1 MRQVSPR
8 LSSTPACV
16 PAQVDAH
23 VTVSSHLLLSPC
35 ESLARPPREQAP
47 RPGKTS
53 LREQWREAHEESPP
67 QRASRRPP
75 NNACS
80 GRCRAMSMR
89 EAGIARTGHTR
100 LPTAARGARLPANQG
115 SLVWGNHMMVLTK
128 PLQSFTSWLVAASRA
143 VGKNR
148 GSCGVAFKPSAPAKK
163 RGALSSAARRCGGDS
178 RRASVESR

>member
-67 QRASRRPP
+67 QRASRWPP
-75 NNACS
+75 INACS

-128 PLQSFTSWLVAASRA
+128 PLQSSVPTE
-143 VGKNR
+143 R
-148 GSCGVAFKPSAPAKK
+148 GSAE
-163 RGALSSAARRCGGDS
+163 ARRNQ
-178 RRASVESR
+178 ESELESFGETPDELVGQR